1 MRAGAIF
8 VPSKILGPVKFSK
21 PVTAITA
28 FSLRLKHDARMRFRQ
43 EGMQMRPVIG
53 IAAVVAIGLFW
64 SVAAMS
70 KWVPVASADMRSAT
84 VIGSR

>member
-1 MRAGAIF
+1 LQQDGHEVF
-8 VPSKILGPVKFSK
+8 QPVKFSK

-28 FSLRLKHDARMRFRQ
+28 FSLRLKHDAHMRFRQ

-70 KWVPVASADMRSAT
+70 KWIPVASADMRSAT

>member
-1 MRAGAIF
+1 MRTSIG
-8 VPSKILGPVKFSK
+8 G
-21 PVTAITA
+21 
-28 FSLRLKHDARMRFRQ
+28 
-43 EGMQMRPVIG
+43 IG
-53 IAAVVAIGLFW
+53 ITVVVAIGLFW